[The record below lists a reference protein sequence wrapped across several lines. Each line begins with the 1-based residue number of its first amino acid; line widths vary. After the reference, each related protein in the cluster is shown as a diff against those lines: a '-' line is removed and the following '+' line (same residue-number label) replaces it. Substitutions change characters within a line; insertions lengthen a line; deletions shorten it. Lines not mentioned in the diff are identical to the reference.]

1 MRDFAAARVHG
12 QCTGAAPAWRGIGVP
27 RPALKRKISR
37 KSPLLSDG
45 TRLSSVGGPV
55 RSPTPI
61 RRRGSIYTKVKDDAG
76 TLFLLRKAGEGDHA
90 THGGGGMRAPGID
103 GSWCGCSKRRF
114 CPLRLVLLATSP
126 AKRGRNRHPAAA
138 ES

>member
-1 MRDFAAARVHG
+1 MRGFATARVRR
-12 QCTGAAPAWRGIGVP
+12 QCTGTAPAWRGIGVP

-76 TLFLLRKAGEGDHA
+76 TLFLLREAGEGGHA
-90 THGGGGMRAPGID
+90 KHGGGGKRAPGI
-103 GSWCGCSKRRF
+103 GGRWCGCRKRRF
-114 CPLRLVLLATSP
+114 VSMRL
-126 AKRGRNRHPAAA
+126 
-138 ES
+138 

>member
-76 TLFLLRKAGEGDHA
+76 TLFLLREAGEGDHA
-90 THGGGGMRAPGID
+90 KHCGGACERQELTGVGAGAA
-103 GSWCGCSKRRF
+103 KRRF
-114 CPLRLVLLATSP
+114 CPLRLVLLAT
-126 AKRGRNRHPAAA
+126 
-138 ES
+138 